1 MSFETSTQHFDVV
14 GISVGWGALV
24 ENIAS
29 AIQSIRRASLN
40 KNVVVLVG
48 GNLFLENP
56 AFVSRVGADGTAEDG
71 RQAILQLRSLLNVN
85 IKTL

>member
-1 MSFETSTQHFDVV
+1 V
-14 GISVGWGALV
+14 
-24 ENIAS
+24 
-29 AIQSIRRASLN
+29 N
-40 KNVVVLVG
+40 KSVVVLVG
-48 GNLFLENP
+48 GNIFLENP